1 MTDPFDL
8 PHEQAMARVRGEIV
22 WVPVNPV
29 EYHGPHLSLHTD
41 HLLSLGLIRALHAQ
55 MAGEGE
61 PLVTADLEVGV
72 DPTRGPGSRAAT
84 YREVWA
90 LVRRSCE
97 ALVELG
103 AQRVVLVTF
112 HGAPLHN
119 LVLARAVRWLVRRG
133 VRAVAPFQELVRLL
147 AQPQA
152 LEAPEHDVIFASVPP
167 EARAQVRQDLP
178 LDFHAGFFE
187 TSLALHW
194 APASVSPLHRQ
205 LPPCPAAPPL
215 RGLQLAGWLVQR
227 LGLRGLGAELA
238 FAARGAGWQH
248 LEPFPGYTGRPAHAT
263 SESGAAFARAIVQEL
278 APLVG
283 SVLDGRQSPP
293 KPPFAWVGPLTL
305 WGTIRA

>member
-1 MTDPFDL
+1 MRDPFDL
-8 PHEQAMARVRGEIV
+8 PHEEARARVRDEIV

-41 HLLSLGLIRALHAQ
+41 HLLSLGLIGELHARLS
-55 MAGEGE
+55 GEGE

-72 DPTRGPGSRAAT
+72 EPTRGPGTRAVS
-84 YREVWA
+84 YREMGA
-90 LVRRSCE
+90 LLQRSCQG
-97 ALVELG
+97 LVELG
-103 AQRVVLVTF
+103 AARVVLVTF

-119 LVLARAVRWLVRRG
+119 LALARAARWLGRRG

-152 LEAPEHDVIFASVPP
+152 LDAPEHDALFASVPP

-194 APASVSPLHRQ
+194 APSSVSVLHRQ
-205 LPPCPAAPPL
+205 LPPCPVAPPL
-215 RGLQLAGWLVQR
+215 QGLQLAGWLLQR
-227 LGLRGLGAELA
+227 LGLARVGAEMA

-248 LEPFPGYTGRPAHAT
+248 LEPFPGYTGQPAYAT
-263 SESGAAFARAIVQEL
+263 SEAGAAFARAIVQEM
-278 APLVG
+278 APLVS
-283 SVLDGRQSPP
+283 SVLAGQQAHPA
-293 KPPFAWVGPLTL
+293 PPFAWVGPLTL
-305 WGTIRA
+305 WGTLRA